1 MEAVAAV
8 VASTFQKGGVTFDA
22 GGAVALPPW
31 GPGKSRLRGTE
42 SSKSRMSKV
51 EATTMVEEASRLA
64 PGSYRIA
71 VKRARAGRGLFAL
84 EPIPKGA
91 CIIEYVGPTLQ
102 EEEWLHSW
110 NRYLFKVT
118 KKTTINGWNKKNTA
132 RFINHSC
139 RPNCEIKIRRGRV
152 FIMAKRA
159 IKIGE
164 ELAYHYGKEYFDDV
178 IRPMGCMCPKCSS

>member
-1 MEAVAAV
+1 M
-8 VASTFQKGGVTFDA
+8 
-22 GGAVALPPW
+22 
-31 GPGKSRLRGTE
+31 
-42 SSKSRMSKV
+42 V
-51 EATTMVEEASRLA
+51 EKTTMVEEASRLA

-164 ELAYHYGKEYFDDV
+164 ELVYHYGKEYFDDV